1 LAPPFLPCV
10 SAGFVYSLPRTP
22 SLDWAL
28 HCEKMAGMGVTN
40 PLSVMNPLSQQGQ
53 GLSFVSGGF
62 QQPSSGFGQQQ
73 PAVGGQM
80 GQPMPSPGAGFGQ
93 PQGSMGSM
101 GSMQPGSFPPAG
113 GYNPSAQ
120 SDYDYENEPPLL
132 EELGINPD
140 HIWQRVQG
148 VAFFKKLDQDL
159 LADADL
165 SGPLVIAGCLGMA
178 LLLAGKMQFGY
189 IYGFG
194 GIGCLGICLLIN
206 VMSQR
211 GGIDL
216 YRTMSILGY
225 GLIPIVLLATVGI
238 VFSLKSAVG
247 SIISMLCIF
256 WATATSSRFFATAI
270 AMQEQRWLV
279 AYPVG
284 LVYTCFTLIT
294 VF

>member
-1 LAPPFLPCV
+1 
-10 SAGFVYSLPRTP
+10 
-22 SLDWAL
+22 
-28 HCEKMAGMGVTN
+28 MAGMSVTN
-40 PLSVMNPLSQQGQ
+40 PLSVQNPLSQSGQ
-53 GLSFVSGGF
+53 GGQSLNFVSGGF
-62 QQPSSGFGQQQ
+62 QQPGS
-73 PAVGGQM
+73 
-80 GQPMPSPGAGFGQ
+80 GFGQ
-93 PQGSMGSM
+93 PQGASGMMGSMQPGTGFGQPAAATGPM
-101 GSMQPGSFPPAG
+101 GSMQPGSFPQAG
-113 GYNPSAQ
+113 GYQAPP

-165 SGPLVIAGCLGMA
+165 SGPLVIAGCLGTC

-225 GLIPIVLLATVGI
+225 GLIPIVLLAFVGI
-238 VFSLKSAVG
+238 VFSLKSVVG
-247 SIISMLCIF
+247 SVISMVCIF